1 MKPVYKKSTPRVQ
14 QLSATKTLTAES
26 ALNRQPK
33 TPHHTEHVL
42 APHSSRG
49 EAQTRAYH
57 ERIRARHTGGRQ
69 SSARITD
76 QLNPDHSVSMANKT
90 GRSFPGLV
98 N

>member
-1 MKPVYKKSTPRVQ
+1 MKPVMKKLGPVVP

-26 ALNRQPK
+26 ALNHEPEG
-33 TPHHTEHVL
+33 PHHTEPVL

-57 ERIRARHTGGRQ
+57 ERIRATHTGGRQ

-76 QLNPDHSVSMANKT
+76 QLNPDRSVSRANKT
-90 GRSFPGLV
+90 GRSFPGLA